1 MKIRRII
8 ETIEKTALPAAAA
21 PWDHCGVQVAAARDD
36 VHALAVCLDPTPDNV
51 VKAAALGADF
61 VLAHHPL
68 LLQPR
73 YLDRVDAHHEVVR
86 TLLTRDIWL
95 YGAHTS
101 LDANPAGPVAWFAD
115 ELALE
120 GRRVLEPTFTRQRIT
135 HRIVGMGAHLAA
147 VAALPAVLKAR
158 AGDDDLVVSCNAE
171 DWPQLEVALRALPDG
186 DRPMLP
192 MAPEYPAEVWG
203 IGIIG
208 DLPAPL
214 AWDDFIRRVGQLVP
228 LDGATFCGSP
238 PPVISRVGYCT
249 GSGSS
254 LASDAFAMNADI
266 FITGDVKYHTALDT
280 TGSIIDVGHF
290 SLEEEMMRRFALRL
304 QEDLP
309 DVRVTFI
316 PAADPLRPL
325 ANARPVTDGG
335 RG

>member
-1 MKIRRII
+1 MKLRRII
-8 ETIEKTALPAAAA
+8 DTIEKTALTAAAA
-21 PWDHCGVQVAAARDD
+21 PWDHCGVQVAAIRDE
-36 VHALAVCLDPTPDNV
+36 VHALAVCLDPTPCSV
-51 VKAAALGADF
+51 KKAAALGADF

-73 YLDRVDAHHEVVR
+73 FLDRVDAHHEVVR

-115 ELALE
+115 ELDLAN
-120 GRRVLEPTFTRQRIT
+120 RRVLDPTFKRERVTRRAL
-135 HRIVGMGAHLAA
+135 GMGEHLATI
-147 VAALPAVLKAR
+147 AALPVVIKAHECD
-158 AGDDDLVVSCNAE
+158 GDLVVSCNAE
-171 DWPQLEVALRALPDG
+171 DWSGLEDTLKALPNSG
-186 DRPMLP
+186 RHMLP
-192 MAPEYPAEVWG
+192 VAPEYPAEVWG
-203 IGIIG
+203 IGITG

-228 LDGATFCGSP
+228 LDGATFCGRP
-238 PPVISRVGYCT
+238 PSVIRRVGYCT

-254 LASDAFAMNADI
+254 LASAAFAQEADI

-280 TGSIIDVGHF
+280 TGPIIDVGHF

-304 QEDLP
+304 QDDLP

-325 ANARPVTDGG
+325 AYARTVTDGE